1 MLLRYLLVS
10 EKNNGLF
17 PLQTTVHMYSYL
29 IAGYNS
35 IQNGLVIFLFLF
47 FHFTQTVP
55 KCLKTVSGDTITL
68 LSLCLSIYFSKPPFE
83 RDSILSSIES
93 RSKADLIFP
102 YISSK
107 FAFQETIKP
116 IRKVM

>member
-68 LSLCLSIYFSKPPFE
+68 LSLCLSIYFSKP
-83 RDSILSSIES
+83 SILSSIES